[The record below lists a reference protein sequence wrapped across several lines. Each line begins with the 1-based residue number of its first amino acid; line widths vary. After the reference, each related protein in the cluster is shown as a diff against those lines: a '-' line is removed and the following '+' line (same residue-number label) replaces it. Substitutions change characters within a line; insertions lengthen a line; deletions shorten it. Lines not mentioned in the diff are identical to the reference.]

1 MSGNMTNFARLTSEQ
16 KTAWSLDFW
25 KRARNASFI
34 EKFTGT
40 GPNAMIQRIT
50 ELRKDE
56 KGARAVLTLLSDMQ
70 GDGIAG
76 DRQLE
81 GNEEALLSHDRV
93 IRMDQLRDANV
104 QEGRMAD
111 QKSIVNFRTTSRD
124 MLGYWIS
131 DRIDQLGF
139 LTLAGVSY
147 TRSTNGVLRPTSD
160 LANLEFAADVSAPS
174 DKRRLRWDF
183 ATKSLIT
190 AAATTDVKAAD
201 TPSYAMLVELKAYA
215 RSRYIRGLRG
225 DDGED
230 LYHVFLSPQAMAKLK
245 LDPDYIANLRNAGPR
260 SGKNQLF
267 AGGVTTVDGLV
278 IHDFRHVYNTSG
290 LASGS
295 KWGSGGAIDGCSV
308 LFCGAQA
315 LGIADIGAPVWDE
328 KMFDYGNRQGIAIGK
343 IFGMLKPQFPNI
355 YEGGSTEDFGV
366 INCYV
371 AQ

>member
-1 MSGNMTNFARLTSEQ
+1 MSGNMTNFARLTEEQ

-25 KRARNASFI
+25 KRARNASFV

-40 GPNAMIQRIT
+40 GPNSMIQRVT
-50 ELRKDE
+50 ELRKNE

-70 GDGIAG
+70 GDGVAG

-111 QKSIVNFRTTSRD
+111 QKSIVNFRFTSRD
-124 MLGYWIS
+124 MLAYWMS
-131 DRIDQLGF
+131 DRIDQLAF
-139 LTLAGVSY
+139 LTLAGVTY
-147 TRSTNGVLRPTSD
+147 ARGTNGVLRPVSD
-160 LANLEFAADVSAPS
+160 LPNLEFAADVAPPSAN
-174 DKRRLRWDF
+174 RRLRWD
-183 ATKSLIT
+183 ST
-190 AAATTDVKAAD
+190 AKALVANAATTDVTVDDK
-201 TPSYAMLVELKAYA
+201 PSYAMLVELKAYA
-215 RSRYIRGLRG
+215 RSRYMRGLRG
-225 DDGED
+225 DGGEE

-245 LDPDYIANLRNAGPR
+245 LDPDYIANLRGAGPR
-260 SGKNQLF
+260 SASNQLF

-278 IHDFRHVYNTSG
+278 IHDFRHVYNTAG

-295 KWGSGGAIDGCSV
+295 KWGGDGTVDGCSV

-315 LGIADIGAPVWDE
+315 LGMADIGAPVWEE
-328 KMFDYGNRQGIAIGK
+328 KEFDYGNRQGIAIGK
-343 IFGMLKPQFPNI
+343 IFGLLKPQFPNI

>member
-1 MSGNMTNFARLTSEQ
+1 MSGNMTNFARLTEEQ

-25 KRARNASFI
+25 KRARNSSFVQ
-34 EKFTGT
+34 KFTGT
-40 GPNAMIQRIT
+40 GPNSMIQRVT

-56 KGARAVLTLLSDMQ
+56 KGARAVITLLSDMQ
-70 GDGIAG
+70 GDGVAG

-93 IRMDQLRDANV
+93 ITMDQLRDANV

-124 MLGYWIS
+124 MLAYWIS
-131 DRIDQLGF
+131 DRIDQLAF
-139 LTLAGVSY
+139 LTLAGVTY
-147 TRSTNGVLRPTSD
+147 ARGTNGVLRPVSD
-160 LANLEFAADVSAPS
+160 LPNLEFAADVTAPS
-174 DKRRLRWDF
+174 ANRRLRWNA
-183 ATKSLIT
+183 ATKSLVT
-190 AAATTDVKAAD
+190 AAATTDVTATD

-215 RSRYIRGLRG
+215 RSRYMRGLRG
-225 DDGED
+225 DGGDEM
-230 LYHVFLSPQAMAKLK
+230 YHVFLSPQAMAKLK
-245 LDPDYIANLRNAGPR
+245 LDPDYIANLRNAGKR
-260 SGKNQLF
+260 SDSNPLF

-295 KWGSGGAIDGCSV
+295 KWGSAGTVDGCSV

-315 LGIADIGAPVWDE
+315 LAMADIGNPYWNE
-328 KMFDYGNRQGIAIGK
+328 KEFDYGNRKGIAVGK
-343 IFGMLKPQFPNI
+343 ILGFLKPTFPNI